1 MSHPLSPPLPLI
13 SRADR
18 DAARRLVES
27 CDLRFLE
34 NFDDLM
40 GIFEDGRL
48 VGCGARAGRVLEM
61 LVVAPEHRGG
71 GLVGEIVGELMRRG
85 CEAGCTGFFIF
96 TRPCTAPTFARLG
109 FKPLVEHEKAVLL
122 EHGNGLLG
130 YLRGRAALA
139 RSGSNGAVVINADP
153 FSLGH
158 QYLVECAAARTDTV
172 YVLVP
177 NEGRFVLPLVDRLE
191 LARRGTAH
199 IPNAVVTDAGP
210 YVLGPATVPAY
221 FLKPGDQPDQVAL
234 EIDADLFGRHI
245 APFLNITTR
254 IVGTEPLDPATR
266 SYNQALFRRLS
277 KWGLRLVEIERK
289 KIGDRW
295 INTAHVH
302 NALARSD
309 WREVE
314 AFVPLSTLAF
324 LNTLKPGSAQWRA
337 AA

>member
-1 MSHPLSPPLPLI
+1 
-13 SRADR
+13 
-18 DAARRLVES
+18 
-27 CDLRFLE
+27 
-34 NFDDLM
+34 
-40 GIFEDGRL
+40 
-48 VGCGARAGRVLEM
+48 
-61 LVVAPEHRGG
+61 
-71 GLVGEIVGELMRRG
+71 
-85 CEAGCTGFFIF
+85 
-96 TRPCTAPTFARLG
+96 
-109 FKPLVEHEKAVLL
+109 
-122 EHGNGLLG
+122 
-130 YLRGRAALA
+130 
-139 RSGSNGAVVINADP
+139 
-153 FSLGH
+153 
-158 QYLVECAAARTDTV
+158 
-172 YVLVP
+172 VP
-177 NEGRFVLPLVDRLE
+177 NEGRFVLPLADRLE

-210 YVLGPATVPAY
+210 YVLGPATFPAY

-314 AFVPLSTLAF
+314 AFVPPSTLAF